1 MSNTVDTRVVEM
13 QFNNQN
19 FEKNVATS
27 LGTLDKLKNAL
38 NFGNSAKQLT
48 NLQTATNN
56 VDFSPFTSALDA
68 VQSRFSMLGIVGA
81 TVISNLTTTLMGKA
95 KQLLTAIPNQIS
107 QGGLSRALNIEQAKF
122 QLKGLGVAWKDIE
135 DDINYGVKDTAYG
148 LDAAAK
154 AASQLTASGVQLG
167 DEMKEALRGISGVA
181 AMTNASYEEIS
192 PIFTTVAGQGKLMT
206 MQLRQLESRG
216 LNVAAELGKQ
226 MGKTEE
232 EIRDMVTKG
241 KIDFK
246 TFSHYMNEAFGDHAK
261 KANETY
267 TGALSNV
274 KAALS
279 RIGAEFKQSRLENLR
294 QVFVAAIPAINKF
307 KADIAEVTSFLN
319 LLSSMVTHGLVRA
332 IGLVDFSPVL
342 KKVNNFIEGI
352 NVADHIRFGDV
363 ASVLKEV
370 KEEGVLTNET
380 LKKTE
385 ALGLNVTKVLAERLD
400 KTEEEVREMITN
412 GEVDFLAYSSALGAA
427 LASTNKYVAVAKAV
441 TSKLGGLFRNIFNLV
456 QTVGSVIKSTFSTM
470 SEGLSRG
477 FKLSP
482 LTAFTEVIA
491 KLSRIVFNV
500 NLALSNLI
508 KYMTESGNNTKVIT
522 FFQGVGTVLRNL
534 YSIISTLAEQAIK
547 LFNKIF
553 NIGEDS
559 TLFTKAIDLICNV
572 LEALGK
578 IMIKT
583 DGALN
588 GVLDAFI
595 NFAKVI
601 GGGITSVIDHLGATF
616 GNLRED
622 IDQAKGAVGSLRNV
636 FDPIVAALKAVAA
649 YVGDAFAG
657 MWENFTAP
665 FKNNNTN
672 FLLSFVSGL
681 ELAISTLLSLH
692 VIDALQQVSITFE
705 RFKGIIS
712 TIKQPFWDLQIA
724 LKAYQQSLKAD
735 LLKKIAT
742 AVLMIA
748 GAMLILSLID
758 RDKLMGAT
766 VAMTEMMY
774 ALVGAFTLLDKMTS
788 TGVGL
793 KGFVKA
799 RALGGALVSLSVA
812 LLIMSAAVKNLSA
825 LDNESLA
832 KGLGAV
838 ASLLGIVL
846 GFFKLLNNKVI
857 GTSAERIA
865 SISKSLII
873 FAIALNLLVK
883 PVKDLGSMDL
893 SELEQGVG
901 AIAGLLGIFAAF
913 FKVLNSK
920 IIGTTATRI
929 SEISKSLV
937 IFAIALNLLVIP
949 VKTLGGMSL
958 QELEKG
964 LGSVAGL
971 LGIFAVF
978 FKLIN
983 TKVISTSSGRIN
995 SIAKSLI
1002 IFGIALSILTIP
1014 VKVLG
1019 GMDLLSLAKGLGS
1032 VAITLGILLAAIAIM
1047 SKIKINNEKLI
1058 KFSASLLI
1066 MAAALLVLSKVIG
1079 ILGAMDPGQLILGL
1093 IGLGAALTIVV
1104 LAGIGA
1110 EAAAA
1115 GLMALGGAIAL
1126 IGLGVMGIGTGL
1138 FMFAAGLSLLTTTG
1152 AAGLAILAQAL
1163 LTVINMIP
1171 VFLTQLGYGLIALMD
1186 VLSSG
1191 YDSFVRLG
1199 VTLIVATC
1207 DAIIQSVPKLIET
1220 IGVLLDA
1227 VEVLLFDYA
1236 PRIINWGTFLL
1247 LSLIDGITQAMPD
1260 LVEKAFVLIITFINS
1275 MSDALDEHGE
1285 EFWDAVDRFI
1295 LSVLDFLGLKVKD
1308 WAQAAKDWLAGLK
1321 QGFEDKAEEIKENIK
1336 QFVNDKI
1343 VQPIKDKW
1351 EDFKKAGRE
1360 IIIRLKTGIVEKK
1373 NELFQS
1379 VKDIIDGAKQ
1389 KIEDFREKFK
1399 NAGKWIMQGLVDGI
1413 KQIPIVGSLVSI
1425 ADNGIRA
1432 FKNKLGIN
1440 SPSRVF
1446 MQFGI
1451 YVAEGFELGVIR
1463 GLKTTNFDDIL
1474 SVFDLDGL
1482 LIKFTDTTTE
1492 HIKEWT
1498 NKIVE
1503 TTTSNIKY
1511 GASTISEFLKDYLTF
1526 NSIGEWND
1534 DTISKRPKTYSYYY
1548 KLASDA
1554 VAKFSVNLYKNSQA
1568 YEESIKNV
1576 ADYNKSL
1583 KEQQN
1588 RYKALKNELASRYD
1602 ALWEAGDVDSIREYN
1617 RALTELE
1624 GNIEELTKNLE
1635 AELRVI
1641 ADGPKEAYQQYRQS
1655 IRESVINSASLIR
1668 VSVRDYVNLFERMN
1682 ESEEISVNTLL
1693 SNMQSQIVGISKW
1706 KNDLSELAKRGVADG
1721 LLKKLK
1727 DMGPDGAKYI
1737 NTFMNMTTDELKK
1750 ANLMFMAESELTS
1763 NQLIDNMKDQLNA
1776 VTEWSNNI
1784 SLLAKKGL
1792 RYDMLKELVD
1802 QGSDN
1807 AEYVQALVDMTAEQ
1821 ISEVNSL
1828 YTKQGELP
1836 SSIADNVLAALTYA
1850 FGNNNSDKVEGAIS
1864 SASSAV
1870 SEVLSMSFDEVALEA
1885 ADQGTAVIT
1894 ALSAGM
1900 KSAQPNVLEA
1910 SRLVGST
1917 AVNEFKSFFNTESGS
1932 TIAINMTD
1940 GLVSGIETGS
1950 NAVAE
1955 AAIMLANKAYDSI
1968 ANELEIHSPS
1978 KKMMEIG
1985 RFTSLGLAEG
1995 LVQYSSLVYNSAENL
2010 GETLYDSIKE
2020 SMEMAQAI
2028 LNEDVMNPVIKPT
2041 LDLSDVSRQA
2051 GGINRMFND
2060 SGIGVH
2066 SIDGG
2071 EIQNG
2076 STISF
2081 VQNNY
2086 SPKALPRI
2094 EIYRQTKNQISTLKG
2109 LVNKA

>member
-622 IDQAKGAVGSLRNV
+622 IDQAKGAVGSLRNI

-657 MWENFTAP
+657 LWENFTAP

-712 TIKQPFWDLQIA
+712 TIKQPFWDLQVA

-742 AVLMIA
+742 AVLMLA

-788 TGVGL
+788 TGAGL
-793 KGFVKA
+793 KGSVKA
-799 RALGGALVSLSVA
+799 GALGGALVALSVA

-838 ASLLGIVL
+838 AALLGVVL
-846 GFFKLLNNKVI
+846 GFFKLLNSKVI

-883 PVKDLGSMDL
+883 PVKDLGSMEL

-958 QELEKG
+958 HELEKG
-964 LGSVAGL
+964 LGSIAGL

-1014 VKVLG
+1014 VKILG

-1104 LAGIGA
+1104 LAGMGA

-1138 FMFAAGLSLLTTTG
+1138 FMFAAGLSLLTATG

-1207 DAIIQSVPKLIET
+1207 DAIIQSVPKLLET

-1227 VEVLLFDYA
+1227 VEVLLFEYA

-1351 EDFKKAGRE
+1351 EDFKDAGAYLIQGFLNGLENTPVIGPVVGLGRRIISHFNNSLGEQSPSKLTEMSGEYFIEGFVNGLNNSKFKAVQAVDGVIKALDINGNRITIFDE
-1360 IIIRLKTGIVEKK
+1360 PTRAIQFDAKNFVEK
-1373 NELFQS
+1373 S
-1379 VKDIIDGAKQ
+1379 VEAITWG
-1389 KIEDFREKFK
+1389 EKTISSYVDKF
-1399 NAGKWIMQGLVDGI
+1399 GK
-1413 KQIPIVGSLVSI
+1413 
-1425 ADNGIRA
+1425 
-1432 FKNKLGIN
+1432 
-1440 SPSRVF
+1440 
-1446 MQFGI
+1446 
-1451 YVAEGFELGVIR
+1451 
-1463 GLKTTNFDDIL
+1463 T
-1474 SVFDLDGL
+1474 LDGL
-1482 LIKFTDTTTE
+1482 GVTFDISSQTDFARKSIAKLSKTLYLNSQE
-1492 HIKEWT
+1492 YRESSEKVQEYVNSIKEQEDYIKSL
-1498 NKIVE
+1498 NKEIANQQKAARNGSEEAIRNIDALNNELE
-1503 TTTSNIKY
+1503 TAKDT
-1511 GASTISEFLKDYLTF
+1511 LKDMGADLSSELTAMANGAKNAF
-1526 NSIGEWND
+1526 DTLRTGISDNVRNSID
-1534 DTISKRPKTYSYYY
+1534 I
-1548 KLASDA
+1548 
-1554 VAKFSVNLYKNSQA
+1554 
-1568 YEESIKNV
+1568 
-1576 ADYNKSL
+1576 L
-1583 KEQQN
+1583 K
-1588 RYKALKNELASRYD
+1588 
-1602 ALWEAGDVDSIREYN
+1602 
-1617 RALTELE
+1617 
-1624 GNIEELTKNLE
+1624 
-1635 AELRVI
+1635 
-1641 ADGPKEAYQQYRQS
+1641 
-1655 IRESVINSASLIR
+1655 
-1668 VSVRDYVNLFERMN
+1668 VSVTNYVDLFSKFQEIENIPVERILKSMR
-1682 ESEEISVNTLL
+1682 
-1693 SNMQSQIVGISKW
+1693 SQIVGVSKW
-1706 KNDLSELAKRGVADG
+1706 RNDLTELGKRGISEG
-1721 LLKKLK
+1721 LLDQLRN
-1727 DMGPDGAKYI
+1727 MGVDGQKYI
-1737 NTFMNMTTDELKK
+1737 QAFLKMTDEELSE
-1750 ANLMFMAESELTS
+1750 ANLMFRAKNELTS
-1763 NQLIDNMKDQLNA
+1763 QTLIDGMKDQFRA
-1776 VTEWSNNI
+1776 IEKWTSNI
-1784 SLLAKKGL
+1784 ESLATKGINFDL
-1792 RYDMLKELVD
+1792 LMDLQEA
-1802 QGSDN
+1802 GPDN
-1807 AEYVQALVDMTAEQ
+1807 AEYVQALADMTAAQ
-1821 ISEVNSL
+1821 IEEVNEL
-1828 YTKQGELP
+1828 YKKSKTLP
-1836 SSIADNVLAALTYA
+1836 TSIADRVLSSLALSNENK
-1850 FGNNNSDKVEGAIS
+1850 GNIAGEEMA
-1864 SASSAV
+1864 SALA
-1870 SEVLSMSFDEVALEA
+1870 EVLNGEGIGEKFTEAL
-1885 ADQGTAVIT
+1885 AVG
-1894 ALSAGM
+1894 LK
-1900 KSAQPNVLEA
+1900 KSETSIAEA
-1910 SRLVGST
+1910 SKVIGESSLVEFNKYFST
-1917 AVNEFKSFFNTESGS
+1917 EKGNYVAVNMVN
-1932 TIAINMTD
+1932 
-1940 GLVSGIETGS
+1940 GLVNGLITGQS
-1950 NAVAE
+1950 VIADASRE
-1955 AAIMLANKAYDSI
+1955 LARAAYNSTTD
-1968 ANELEIHSPS
+1968 ELGIHSPS
-1978 KKMMEIG
+1978 TAFEQIG
-1985 RFTSLGLAEG
+1985 MYSDIGLANG
-1995 LVQYSSLVYNSAENL
+1995 LLKYSSMVSGASGAIGDNAL
-2010 GETLYDSIKE
+2010 ETMRE
-2020 SMEMAQAI
+2020 SMNRI
-2028 LNEDVMNPVIKPT
+2028 TDLLNEDVYSPVITPT
-2041 LDLSDVSRQA
+2041 LDLSDISNNA
-2051 GGINRMFND
+2051 GRINKMFD
-2060 SGIGVH
+2060 DQTIGTNLE
-2066 SIDGG
+2066 DLPG
-2071 EIQNG
+2071 IQNG
-2076 STISF
+2076 KVFNFT
-2081 VQNNY
+2081 QNNY
-2086 SPKALPRI
+2086 SPKALSRI
-2094 EIYRQTKNQISTLKG
+2094 EIYRQTKNQFSTLKG
-2109 LVNKA
+2109 MV

>member
-27 LGTLDKLKNAL
+27 ISTLDKLKNAL
-38 NFGNSAKQLT
+38 NFGNSAKQLN

-68 VQSRFSMLGIVGA
+68 VQSRFSTLGIVGA

-107 QGGLSRALNIEQAKF
+107 QGGLSRAMNIEQAKF
-122 QLKGLGVAWKDIE
+122 QLKGLGVAWKDVE

-267 TGALSNV
+267 TGSLSNV

-352 NVADHIRFGDV
+352 NVADHIKFGDV

-385 ALGLNVTKVLAERLD
+385 VLGLNVTKVLAERLD
-400 KTEEEVREMITN
+400 KTEEEVREMIAN
-412 GEVDFLAYSSALGAA
+412 GEIDFLAYSSALGAA

-441 TSKLGGLFRNIFNLV
+441 TSKLGGLFRNVFNLT
-456 QTVGSVIKSTFSTM
+456 QTIGSAIQSIFSTIA
-470 SEGLSRG
+470 EGLGRG

-491 KLSRIVFNV
+491 KLSRIIFNV
-500 NLALSNLI
+500 NLALRNLI

-534 YSIISTLAEQAIK
+534 YGIISTLAEQAIK

-601 GGGITSVIDHLGATF
+601 GGGITSVIDHLGTTF
-616 GNLRED
+616 RNLRED
-622 IDQAKGAVGSLRNV
+622 IEQAKGAVSSLRNI

-649 YVGDAFAG
+649 YVGEAFAG
-657 MWENFTAP
+657 LWENFTAP

-712 TIKQPFWDLQIA
+712 TIKQPFWDLQVA

-742 AVLMIA
+742 AVLMLA

-788 TGVGL
+788 TGAGL
-793 KGFVKA
+793 KGSVKA
-799 RALGGALVSLSVA
+799 GALGGALVALSVA

-846 GFFKLLNNKVI
+846 GFFKLLNSKVI
-857 GTSAERIA
+857 GTSAERI
-865 SISKSLII
+865 SRISKSLII

-913 FKVLNSK
+913 FKVLSSK

-949 VKTLGGMSL
+949 IKTLGGMSL
-958 QELEKG
+958 HELEKG

-1014 VKVLG
+1014 VKILG

-1079 ILGAMDPGQLILGL
+1079 ILGAMDPGQLVLGL

-1104 LAGIGA
+1104 LAGMGA

-1138 FMFAAGLSLLTTTG
+1138 FMFAAGLSLLTATG
-1152 AAGLAILAQAL
+1152 AAGLAILAEAL

-1171 VFLTQLGYGLIALMD
+1171 VFLAQLGYGLIALMD

-1207 DAIIQSVPKLIET
+1207 DALIQSVPKLLET

-1227 VEVLLFDYA
+1227 VEVLLFEYA

-1247 LSLIDGITQAMPD
+1247 LSLIDGITQAMPE
-1260 LVEKAFVLIITFINS
+1260 LTEKAFVLIITFIDS
-1275 MSDALDEHGE
+1275 MSAALDEHGQ
-1285 EFWDAVDRFI
+1285 EFWTALDNFL
-1295 LSVLDFLGLKVKD
+1295 LSVLEFLGLHVKD
-1308 WAQAAKDWLAGLK
+1308 WALAAKDWLSGLA
-1321 QGFEDKAEEIKENIK
+1321 QGFAEKAEEVKENIK
-1336 QFVNDKI
+1336 TFIREKVI
-1343 VQPIKDKW
+1343 EPIKGLW
-1351 EDFKKAGRE
+1351 ED
-1360 IIIRLKTGIVEKK
+1360 
-1373 NELFQS
+1373 
-1379 VKDIIDGAKQ
+1379 
-1389 KIEDFREKFK
+1389 
-1399 NAGKWIMQGLVDGI
+1399 I
-1413 KQIPIVGSLVSI
+1413 KQAGAYLVEGLIQGIMNAPIVGPIARFGARIISHFNNSLGEHSPSKLTEMSGENFIAGFVNGLNNSRFKAVRAVDGVVKALDIKGKRITIFDEPTRAIQLDAKNFVEKSVEAINWGEKTINTYIKRFGNALYNYGITYSPSSELDFATNSI
-1425 ADNGIRA
+1425 A
-1432 FKNKLGIN
+1432 KLSKTLYLNSQEYRESNERVQDYIN
-1440 SPSRVF
+1440 SIKKQEDYIKSLNNEIAK
-1446 MQFGI
+1446 QQKAANAGSEE
-1451 YVAEGFELGVIR
+1451 AERNLQSLNNELENAKNN
-1463 GLKTTNFDDIL
+1463 LQDM
-1474 SVFDLDGL
+1474 
-1482 LIKFTDTTTE
+1482 
-1492 HIKEWT
+1492 
-1498 NKIVE
+1498 
-1503 TTTSNIKY
+1503 
-1511 GASTISEFLKDYLTF
+1511 GASLS
-1526 NSIGEWND
+1526 
-1534 DTISKRPKTYSYYY
+1534 
-1548 KLASDA
+1548 
-1554 VAKFSVNLYKNSQA
+1554 
-1568 YEESIKNV
+1568 
-1576 ADYNKSL
+1576 
-1583 KEQQN
+1583 
-1588 RYKALKNELASRYD
+1588 
-1602 ALWEAGDVDSIREYN
+1602 
-1617 RALTELE
+1617 
-1624 GNIEELTKNLE
+1624 EELTAMANGAKD
-1635 AELRVI
+1635 AFDTLRSGISDNV
-1641 ADGPKEAYQQYRQS
+1641 R
-1655 IRESVINSASLIR
+1655 NSMDILR
-1668 VSVRDYVNLFERMN
+1668 VSVTNYVDLFSKFQEVENIPVERILKSMR
-1682 ESEEISVNTLL
+1682 
-1693 SNMQSQIVGISKW
+1693 SQIVGVSKW
-1706 KNDLSELAKRGVADG
+1706 RNDLTELGKRGISEG
-1721 LLKKLK
+1721 LLDQLRS
-1727 DMGPDGAKYI
+1727 MGVDGEKYI
-1737 NTFMNMTTDELKK
+1737 QAFLKMTDEEISE
-1750 ANLMFMAESELTS
+1750 ANLMFRAKNELTS
-1763 NQLIDNMKDQLNA
+1763 QTLIDNMKDQFRA
-1776 VTEWSNNI
+1776 VEKWTSNI
-1784 SLLAKKGL
+1784 ESLATKGINFDL
-1792 RYDMLKELVD
+1792 LMDLQEA
-1802 QGSDN
+1802 GPNN
-1807 AEYVQALVDMTAEQ
+1807 AEYVQALADMTAAQ
-1821 ISEVNSL
+1821 IEEVNEL
-1828 YTKQGELP
+1828 YKKSKTLP
-1836 SSIADNVLAALTYA
+1836 TSIADRVLSSLALSNENR
-1850 FGNNNSDKVEGAIS
+1850 GNIAGEEMA
-1864 SASSAV
+1864 SALA
-1870 SEVLSMSFDEVALEA
+1870 EVLNGEGIGEKFTEALAVGLKKSEASIAEASKVIGESSLVEFNKYFSLENGNYVAVNMVNGLVNGLIA
-1885 ADQGTAVIT
+1885 GQSVI
-1894 ALSAGM
+1894 A
-1900 KSAQPNVLEA
+1900 EA
-1910 SRLVGST
+1910 SRELARAAYNST
-1917 AVNEFKSFFNTESGS
+1917 TE
-1932 TIAINMTD
+1932 
-1940 GLVSGIETGS
+1940 
-1950 NAVAE
+1950 
-1955 AAIMLANKAYDSI
+1955 
-1968 ANELEIHSPS
+1968 ELGIHSPS
-1978 KKMMEIG
+1978 TAFEQIG
-1985 RFTSLGLAEG
+1985 MYSDMGLANG
-1995 LVQYSSLVYNSAENL
+1995 LLKYSSLVSGASTAIGDNAL
-2010 GETLYDSIKE
+2010 ETMRE
-2020 SMEMAQAI
+2020 SMNRI
-2028 LNEDVMNPVIKPT
+2028 TDLLNEDIYSPVITPT
-2041 LDLSDVSRQA
+2041 LDLSDISNNA
-2051 GGINRMFND
+2051 GRINKMFND
-2060 SGIGVH
+2060 PTIGTNLE
-2066 SIDGG
+2066 DLPG
-2071 EIQNG
+2071 IQNG
-2076 STISF
+2076 KVFNFT
-2081 VQNNY
+2081 QNNY
-2086 SPKALPRI
+2086 SPKALSRI
-2094 EIYRQTKNQISTLKG
+2094 EIYRQTRNQFSTLKG
-2109 LVNKA
+2109 MV

>member
-27 LGTLDKLKNAL
+27 MGTLDKLKNAL
-38 NFGNSAKQLT
+38 NFGNSAKQLN

-107 QGGLSRALNIEQAKF
+107 QGGLSRAMNIEQAKF

-267 TGALSNV
+267 TGSLSNV

-332 IGLVDFSPVL
+332 IELVDFSPVL

-352 NVADHIRFGDV
+352 NVADHIKFGDV

-400 KTEEEVREMITN
+400 KTEEEVRKMITN

-456 QTVGSVIKSTFSTM
+456 QTVGSIIKSTFSTM

-491 KLSRIVFNV
+491 KLSRIIFNV
-500 NLALSNLI
+500 NLALANLI
-508 KYMTESGNNTKVIT
+508 KYMSESGNNTKVIT

-534 YSIISTLAEQAIK
+534 YGIISTLAEQTIK

-601 GGGITSVIDHLGATF
+601 GGGITSVISHLGATF
-616 GNLRED
+616 GKLRDD
-622 IDQAKGAVGSLRNV
+622 IDQAKDSVSSLRNI

-712 TIKQPFWDLQIA
+712 TIKQPFWDLQVA

-742 AVLMIA
+742 AVLMLA

-788 TGVGL
+788 TGAGL
-793 KGFVKA
+793 KGSVKA
-799 RALGGALVSLSVA
+799 GALGGALVALSVA

-838 ASLLGIVL
+838 AALLGVVL
-846 GFFKLLNNKVI
+846 GFFKLLNSKVI

-883 PVKDLGSMDL
+883 PVKDLGSMEL

-937 IFAIALNLLVIP
+937 VFAIALNLLVIP

-958 QELEKG
+958 DELEKG

-1002 IFGIALSILTIP
+1002 IFGVALSILTIP
-1014 VKVLG
+1014 VKILG

-1032 VAITLGILLAAIAIM
+1032 VAITLGILLAAIAVM

-1104 LAGIGA
+1104 LAGMGA

-1138 FMFAAGLSLLTTTG
+1138 FMFAAGLSLLTATG

-1191 YDSFVRLG
+1191 YDSFAKLG

-1207 DAIIQSVPKLIET
+1207 DAIIQSVPKLLET

-1275 MSDALDEHGE
+1275 MSAALDEHGQ
-1285 EFWDAVDRFI
+1285 EFWTALDNFL
-1295 LSVLDFLGLKVKD
+1295 LSVLEFLGLHVKD
-1308 WAQAAKDWLAGLK
+1308 WALAAKDWLAGLA
-1321 QGFEDKAEEIKENIK
+1321 QGFAEKAEEVKENIK
-1336 QFVNDKI
+1336 AFIREKVI
-1343 VQPIKDKW
+1343 EPIK
-1351 EDFKKAGRE
+1351 
-1360 IIIRLKTGIVEKK
+1360 
-1373 NELFQS
+1373 
-1379 VKDIIDGAKQ
+1379 
-1389 KIEDFREKFK
+1389 
-1399 NAGKWIMQGLVDGI
+1399 GLWGDI
-1413 KQIPIVGSLVSI
+1413 KQAGAYLVEGLIQGIMNAPIVGPIARFGARIISHFNNSLGEHSPSKLTEMSGENFVEGFVIGLNNSKFKAVQAVDGVIKALDINGSRITIFDDPIRTIQLDAKNFVEKSVESIVWGEKTISSYVDRFGKTLDSLGLTFDISSQTDFARESI
-1425 ADNGIRA
+1425 A
-1432 FKNKLGIN
+1432 KLSKTLYLNSQEYRESNERVQDYIN
-1440 SPSRVF
+1440 SIKKQEDYIKELNKEIANQQKAARNGSEEAIRNIDALNNELETAKDTLKDMGADLSSELTAMANGAKDAF
-1446 MQFGI
+1446 DTLRSGI
-1451 YVAEGFELGVIR
+1451 SDNVRNSV
-1463 GLKTTNFDDIL
+1463 DIL
-1474 SVFDLDGL
+1474 
-1482 LIKFTDTTTE
+1482 K
-1492 HIKEWT
+1492 
-1498 NKIVE
+1498 
-1503 TTTSNIKY
+1503 
-1511 GASTISEFLKDYLTF
+1511 
-1526 NSIGEWND
+1526 
-1534 DTISKRPKTYSYYY
+1534 
-1548 KLASDA
+1548 
-1554 VAKFSVNLYKNSQA
+1554 
-1568 YEESIKNV
+1568 
-1576 ADYNKSL
+1576 
-1583 KEQQN
+1583 
-1588 RYKALKNELASRYD
+1588 
-1602 ALWEAGDVDSIREYN
+1602 
-1617 RALTELE
+1617 
-1624 GNIEELTKNLE
+1624 
-1635 AELRVI
+1635 
-1641 ADGPKEAYQQYRQS
+1641 
-1655 IRESVINSASLIR
+1655 
-1668 VSVRDYVNLFERMN
+1668 VSVSNYVDLFSKFQEIENIPVERILKSMR
-1682 ESEEISVNTLL
+1682 
-1693 SNMQSQIVGISKW
+1693 SQIVGVSKW
-1706 KNDLSELAKRGVADG
+1706 RNDLTELGKRGISEG
-1721 LLKKLK
+1721 LLDQLRN
-1727 DMGPDGAKYI
+1727 MGVDGQKYI
-1737 NTFMNMTTDELKK
+1737 QAFLKMTDEELSE
-1750 ANLMFMAESELTS
+1750 ANLMFRAKNELTS
-1763 NQLIDNMKDQLNA
+1763 QTLIDGMKDQFRA
-1776 VTEWSNNI
+1776 IEKWTSNI
-1784 SLLAKKGL
+1784 ESLATKGINFDL
-1792 RYDMLKELVD
+1792 LMDLQEA
-1802 QGSDN
+1802 GPDN
-1807 AEYVQALVDMTAEQ
+1807 AEYVQALADMTAAQ
-1821 ISEVNSL
+1821 IEEVNEL
-1828 YTKQGELP
+1828 YKKSKELP
-1836 SSIADNVLAALTYA
+1836 TSIADRVLSSLALSNENK
-1850 FGNNNSDKVEGAIS
+1850 GNIAGEEMA
-1864 SASSAV
+1864 SALA
-1870 SEVLSMSFDEVALEA
+1870 EVLNGEGIGEKFTEAL
-1885 ADQGTAVIT
+1885 AVG
-1894 ALSAGM
+1894 LK
-1900 KSAQPNVLEA
+1900 KSETSIAEA
-1910 SRLVGST
+1910 SKVIGESSLVEFNKYFST
-1917 AVNEFKSFFNTESGS
+1917 ENGNYVAANMVN
-1932 TIAINMTD
+1932 
-1940 GLVSGIETGS
+1940 GLVSGLITGQS
-1950 NAVAE
+1950 VIADASRE
-1955 AAIMLANKAYDSI
+1955 LARVAYDSTTD
-1968 ANELEIHSPS
+1968 ELGIHSPS
-1978 KKMMEIG
+1978 RAYEQIG
-1985 RFTSLGLAEG
+1985 MYSDIGLANG
-1995 LVQYSSLVYNSAENL
+1995 LLKYSSMVSGASSTIGDNAL
-2010 GETLYDSIKE
+2010 ETMRE
-2020 SMEMAQAI
+2020 SMNRI
-2028 LNEDVMNPVIKPT
+2028 TDLLNEEIYSPVITPT
-2041 LDLSDVSRQA
+2041 LDLSDISNNA
-2051 GGINRMFND
+2051 GRINKMFD
-2060 SGIGVH
+2060 DQKIGANLE
-2066 SIDGG
+2066 DLPG
-2071 EIQNG
+2071 IQNG
-2076 STISF
+2076 KVFNFT
-2081 VQNNY
+2081 QNNY
-2086 SPKALPRI
+2086 SPKALSRI
-2094 EIYRQTKNQISTLKG
+2094 EIYRQTKNQFSTLKG
-2109 LVNKA
+2109 MV

>member
-27 LGTLDKLKNAL
+27 ISTLDKLKNAL
-38 NFGNSAKQLT
+38 NFGNSAKQLN

-107 QGGLSRALNIEQAKF
+107 QGGLSRAMNIEQAKF
-122 QLKGLGVAWKDIE
+122 QLKGLGVAWKDVE

-267 TGALSNV
+267 TGSLSNV

-352 NVADHIRFGDV
+352 NVADHIKFGDV

-385 ALGLNVTKVLAERLD
+385 VLGLNVTKVLAERLD
-400 KTEEEVREMITN
+400 KTEEEVRKMIAN
-412 GEVDFLAYSSALGAA
+412 GEIDFLAYSSALGAA

-441 TSKLGGLFRNIFNLV
+441 TSKLGGLFRNVFNLV
-456 QTVGSVIKSTFSTM
+456 QTFGSIIKSTFSTIAN
-470 SEGLSRG
+470 GLSRG

-491 KLSRIVFNV
+491 KLSRIIFNV
-500 NLALSNLI
+500 NLALGNLI
-508 KYMTESGNNTKVIT
+508 KYMSESGNNTKVIT

-534 YSIISTLAEQAIK
+534 YGIISTLAEQAIK

-572 LEALGK
+572 LETLGK

-601 GGGITSVIDHLGATF
+601 GGGITSVISHLGATF
-616 GNLRED
+616 GKLRDD
-622 IDQAKGAVGSLRNV
+622 IDQAKDSVSSLRNI

-712 TIKQPFWDLQIA
+712 TIKQPFWDLQVA

-742 AVLMIA
+742 AVLMLA

-758 RDKLMGAT
+758 RDKLIGAT

-788 TGVGL
+788 TGAGL
-793 KGFVKA
+793 KGSVKA
-799 RALGGALVSLSVA
+799 GALGGALVALSVA

-838 ASLLGIVL
+838 AALLGVVL
-846 GFFKLLNNKVI
+846 GFFKLLNSKVI

-883 PVKDLGSMDL
+883 PVKDLGSMEL

-958 QELEKG
+958 HELEKG
-964 LGSVAGL
+964 LGSIAGL

-1032 VAITLGILLAAIAIM
+1032 VAITLGILLAAIAVM

-1126 IGLGVMGIGTGL
+1126 IGLGVTGIGTGL
-1138 FMFAAGLSLLTTTG
+1138 FMFAAGLSLLAATG

-1171 VFLTQLGYGLIALMD
+1171 VFLAQLGYGLIALMD

-1199 VTLIVATC
+1199 LTLIVATC
-1207 DAIIQSVPKLIET
+1207 DALIQSVPKLLET

-1275 MSDALDEHGE
+1275 MSAALDEHGQ
-1285 EFWDAVDRFI
+1285 EFWTALDNFL
-1295 LSVLDFLGLKVKD
+1295 LSVLEFLGLHVKD
-1308 WAQAAKDWLAGLK
+1308 WALAAKDWLSGLA
-1321 QGFEDKAEEIKENIK
+1321 QGFAEKAEEVKENIK
-1336 QFVNDKI
+1336 SFIREKVI
-1343 VQPIKDKW
+1343 EPIK
-1351 EDFKKAGRE
+1351 
-1360 IIIRLKTGIVEKK
+1360 
-1373 NELFQS
+1373 
-1379 VKDIIDGAKQ
+1379 
-1389 KIEDFREKFK
+1389 
-1399 NAGKWIMQGLVDGI
+1399 GLWGDI
-1413 KQIPIVGSLVSI
+1413 KQAGAYLVEGLIQGIMNAPIVGPIARFGARIISHFNASLGEHSPSKLTEMSGEYFIEGFVNGLNNSKFKAVQAVDGVIKALDINGNRITIFDEPTRAIQFDAKNFVEKSVESINWADKTISSYVDRFGKTLDSLGVTFDISSQTDFASKSI
-1425 ADNGIRA
+1425 AKLSKTLYLNSQEYRESSERVQEYVNSIKEQEDYIKSLNKEIANQQKAAKNGSEEAIRNIDALNNELETAKDTLKDMGADLSSELTAMANGAKNAFDTLRTGISDNVR
-1432 FKNKLGIN
+1432 N
-1440 SPSRVF
+1440 S
-1446 MQFGI
+1446 
-1451 YVAEGFELGVIR
+1451 L
-1463 GLKTTNFDDIL
+1463 DIL
-1474 SVFDLDGL
+1474 
-1482 LIKFTDTTTE
+1482 K
-1492 HIKEWT
+1492 
-1498 NKIVE
+1498 
-1503 TTTSNIKY
+1503 
-1511 GASTISEFLKDYLTF
+1511 
-1526 NSIGEWND
+1526 
-1534 DTISKRPKTYSYYY
+1534 
-1548 KLASDA
+1548 
-1554 VAKFSVNLYKNSQA
+1554 
-1568 YEESIKNV
+1568 
-1576 ADYNKSL
+1576 
-1583 KEQQN
+1583 
-1588 RYKALKNELASRYD
+1588 
-1602 ALWEAGDVDSIREYN
+1602 
-1617 RALTELE
+1617 
-1624 GNIEELTKNLE
+1624 
-1635 AELRVI
+1635 
-1641 ADGPKEAYQQYRQS
+1641 
-1655 IRESVINSASLIR
+1655 
-1668 VSVRDYVNLFERMN
+1668 VSVTNYVDLFSKFQEIENIPVERILKSMR
-1682 ESEEISVNTLL
+1682 
-1693 SNMQSQIVGISKW
+1693 SQIVGVSKW
-1706 KNDLSELAKRGVADG
+1706 RNDLTELGKRGISEG
-1721 LLKKLK
+1721 LLDQLRN
-1727 DMGPDGAKYI
+1727 MGVDGEKYI
-1737 NTFMNMTTDELKK
+1737 QAFLKMTDEEINE
-1750 ANLMFMAESELTS
+1750 ANLMFRAKNELTS
-1763 NQLIDNMKDQLNA
+1763 QTLIDGMKDQFKA
-1776 VTEWSNNI
+1776 IEKWTSNI
-1784 SLLAKKGL
+1784 ELLAQKGINFDL
-1792 RYDMLKELVD
+1792 LMDLQEA
-1802 QGSDN
+1802 GPDN
-1807 AEYVQALVDMTAEQ
+1807 AEYVQALADMTAAQ
-1821 ISEVNSL
+1821 IDEVNEL
-1828 YTKQGELP
+1828 YKKSKTLP
-1836 SSIADNVLAALTYA
+1836 TSIADRVLSSLALSNEGR
-1850 FGNNNSDKVEGAIS
+1850 GNLIGEDMA
-1864 SASSAV
+1864 SALA
-1870 SEVLSMSFDEVALEA
+1870 EVLGSADIGEKFTEAL
-1885 ADQGTAVIT
+1885 AVGI
-1894 ALSAGM
+1894 
-1900 KSAQPNVLEA
+1900 KSSETSIIEA
-1910 SRLVGST
+1910 SKVIGESSLVEFNKYFSTENGSYI
-1917 AVNEFKSFFNTESGS
+1917 AVNMVNG
-1932 TIAINMTD
+1932 
-1940 GLVSGIETGS
+1940 
-1950 NAVAE
+1950 
-1955 AAIMLANKAYDSI
+1955 LANGLITGQSIIADASRELARAAYDSTTD
-1968 ANELEIHSPS
+1968 ELGIHSPS
-1978 KKMMEIG
+1978 KAFEEIG
-1985 RFTSLGLAEG
+1985 RFSDMGLANG
-1995 LVQYSSLVYNSAENL
+1995 LLKYSSIVNDATTSIGDSAL
-2010 GETLYDSIKE
+2010 ATMKE
-2020 SMEMAQAI
+2020 SMDKISAL
-2028 LNEDVMNPVIKPT
+2028 LNNEVNNPVITPT
-2041 LDLSDVSRQA
+2041 LDLSDISNNA
-2051 GGINRMFND
+2051 GRINKMFD
-2060 SGIGVH
+2060 DPTIGTNLEELP
-2066 SIDGG
+2066 G
-2071 EIQNG
+2071 IQNG
-2076 STISF
+2076 KVYNFT
-2081 VQNNY
+2081 QNNY
-2086 SPKALPRI
+2086 SPKALSRI
-2094 EIYRQTKNQISTLKG
+2094 EIYRQSKNLFSTLKG
-2109 LVNKA
+2109 TV

>member
-27 LGTLDKLKNAL
+27 ISTLDKLKNAL
-38 NFGNSAKQLT
+38 NFGNSAKQLN

-107 QGGLSRALNIEQAKF
+107 QGGLSRAMNIEQAKF
-122 QLKGLGVAWKDIE
+122 QLKGLGVAWKDVE

-267 TGALSNV
+267 TGSLSNV

-352 NVADHIRFGDV
+352 NVADHIKFGDV

-385 ALGLNVTKVLAERLD
+385 VLGLNVTKVLAERLD
-400 KTEEEVREMITN
+400 KTEEEVREMIAN
-412 GEVDFLAYSSALGAA
+412 GEIDFLAYSSALGAA

-441 TSKLGGLFRNIFNLV
+441 TSKLGGLFRNVFNLT
-456 QTVGSVIKSTFSTM
+456 QTFGSIIKSTFSTIAD
-470 SEGLSRG
+470 GLSRG

-482 LTAFTEVIA
+482 LTAFTEVIT
-491 KLSRIVFNV
+491 KLSRIIFNV
-500 NLALSNLI
+500 NLALGNLI
-508 KYMTESGNNTKVIT
+508 KYMSESGNNTKVIT

-534 YSIISTLAEQAIK
+534 YGIISTLAEQAIK

-595 NFAKVI
+595 NFAKII
-601 GGGITSVIDHLGATF
+601 GGGITSVIGHLGATF

-622 IDQAKGAVGSLRNV
+622 IDQAKSAVGSLRNI

-681 ELAISTLLSLH
+681 EVAISTLLSLH

-742 AVLMIA
+742 AVLMLA

-788 TGVGL
+788 TGAGL
-793 KGFVKA
+793 KGSVKA
-799 RALGGALVSLSVA
+799 GALGGALVALSVA

-838 ASLLGIVL
+838 AALLGVVL
-846 GFFKLLNNKVI
+846 GFFKLLNSKVI

-883 PVKDLGSMDL
+883 PVKDLGSMEL

-901 AIAGLLGIFAAF
+901 AIAGLLGIFSAF

-958 QELEKG
+958 HELEKG
-964 LGSVAGL
+964 LGSIAGL

-1014 VKVLG
+1014 VKILG

-1032 VAITLGILLAAIAIM
+1032 VAITLGILLAAIAVM

-1126 IGLGVMGIGTGL
+1126 IGLGVTGIGTGL
-1138 FMFAAGLSLLTTTG
+1138 FMFAAGLSLLAATG

-1171 VFLTQLGYGLIALMD
+1171 VFLAQLGYGLIALMD

-1199 VTLIVATC
+1199 LTLIVATC
-1207 DAIIQSVPKLIET
+1207 DALIQSVPKLLET

-1227 VEVLLFDYA
+1227 VEVLLFEYA

-1275 MSDALDEHGE
+1275 MSAALDEHGQ
-1285 EFWDAVDRFI
+1285 EFWTALDNFL
-1295 LSVLDFLGLKVKD
+1295 LSVLEFLGLHVKD
-1308 WAQAAKDWLAGLK
+1308 WALAAKDWLAGLA
-1321 QGFEDKAEEIKENIK
+1321 QGFAEKAEEVKENIK
-1336 QFVNDKI
+1336 QF
-1343 VQPIKDKW
+1343 IKDKVIEPIKGLW
-1351 EDFKKAGRE
+1351 ED
-1360 IIIRLKTGIVEKK
+1360 
-1373 NELFQS
+1373 
-1379 VKDIIDGAKQ
+1379 
-1389 KIEDFREKFK
+1389 
-1399 NAGKWIMQGLVDGI
+1399 I
-1413 KQIPIVGSLVSI
+1413 KQAGVYLVEGLIQGIMNAPIVGPIARFGAKIISHFNQSLGEHSPS
-1425 ADNGIRA
+1425 
-1432 FKNKLGIN
+1432 KLTEMSGENFVEGFVIGIN
-1440 SPSRVF
+1440 KNRFKAVKS
-1446 MQFGI
+1446 
-1451 YVAEGFELGVIR
+1451 AN
-1463 GLKTTNFDDIL
+1463 GLVNALQIN
-1474 SVFDLDGL
+1474 G
-1482 LIKFTDTTTE
+1482 
-1492 HIKEWT
+1492 
-1498 NKIVE
+1498 NKIKIFDPV
-1503 TTTSNIKY
+1503 I
-1511 GASTISEFLKDYLTF
+1511 
-1526 NSIGEWND
+1526 
-1534 DTISKRPKTYSYYY
+1534 
-1548 KLASDA
+1548 
-1554 VAKFSVNLYKNSQA
+1554 
-1568 YEESIKNV
+1568 
-1576 ADYNKSL
+1576 KSL
-1583 KEQQN
+1583 KLNTENLVSKSIETMNWGKGAISKYVKDFGKSLTKSPKLQKNLAYQTKVASKAVGELGKALYLNSEEYTESNAKVQDYVNAIKTEEKTVARLNRKIEKQETKTTRYKRQYERASENVAAIERDIEDIQN
-1588 RYKALKNELASRYD
+1588 RIYETNDKDMKAALQAQLRVRREDLKVAKEQEKQAKERYD
-1602 ALWEAGDVDSIREYN
+1602 KAFDKLEELNKDLAQSKDNLKDLGAALS
-1617 RALTELE
+1617 
-1624 GNIEELTKNLE
+1624 EELTKISNGARE
-1635 AELRVI
+1635 AFKKLRDDI
-1641 ADGPKEAYQQYRQS
+1641 KTTLTD
-1655 IRESVINSASLIR
+1655 SLDILK
-1668 VSVRDYVNLFERMN
+1668 VSVTSYVDIFSKFDEVRSIPVDTILKTMR
-1682 ESEEISVNTLL
+1682 
-1693 SNMQSQIVGISKW
+1693 SQIVGVSKW
-1706 KNDLSELAKRGVADG
+1706 RSDLIKLGKKGISEG
-1721 LLKKLK
+1721 LLNELRN
-1727 DMGPDGAKYI
+1727 MGVQGHAYI
-1737 NTFMNMTTDELKK
+1737 MSFLQMTDEELQQ
-1750 ANLMFMAESELTS
+1750 ANLMFKAKSEMTS
-1763 NQLIDNMKDQLNA
+1763 QNLIDGMKDQFKL
-1776 VTEWSNNI
+1776 VEKWTSNI
-1784 SLLAKKGL
+1784 ELLAKKGIDFDL
-1792 RYDMLKELVD
+1792 LMDLQEA
-1802 QGSDN
+1802 GPDN
-1807 AEYVQALVDMTAEQ
+1807 AEYVQALADMTAAQ
-1821 ISEVNSL
+1821 IEEVNKL
-1828 YTKQGELP
+1828 YKKSKSLP
-1836 SSIADNVLAALTYA
+1836 SSLADRILGSLALSHEGRGNIAGKDAVSALSQVLNGKEIGTKFTEELAVSIKESEESVVEASKVIGESSLNEFSKYFSTEQGDYIAVNMVNGLVTGLTTGKDIIADASRQLA
-1850 FGNNNSDKVEGAIS
+1850 
-1864 SASSAV
+1864 
-1870 SEVLSMSFDEVALEA
+1870 SESYDAA
-1885 ADQGTAVIT
+1885 AD
-1894 ALSAGM
+1894 
-1900 KSAQPNVLEA
+1900 
-1910 SRLVGST
+1910 
-1917 AVNEFKSFFNTESGS
+1917 
-1932 TIAINMTD
+1932 
-1940 GLVSGIETGS
+1940 
-1950 NAVAE
+1950 
-1955 AAIMLANKAYDSI
+1955 
-1968 ANELEIHSPS
+1968 ELGIHSPS
-1978 KKMMEIG
+1978 KAFEQIG
-1985 RFTSLGLAEG
+1985 MYSDIGLANG
-1995 LVQYSSLVYNSAENL
+1995 LLKYSSMVSGASGSIGENAL
-2010 GETLYDSIKE
+2010 ETMRE
-2020 SMEMAQAI
+2020 SMNRI
-2028 LNEDVMNPVIKPT
+2028 TDLLNEDIYSPVITPT
-2041 LDLSDVSRQA
+2041 LDLSDISNNA
-2051 GGINRMFND
+2051 GRINKMFD
-2060 SGIGVH
+2060 DQTIGTNLE
-2066 SIDGG
+2066 DLPG
-2071 EIQNG
+2071 IQNG
-2076 STISF
+2076 KVFNFT
-2081 VQNNY
+2081 QNNY
-2086 SPKALPRI
+2086 SPKALSRI
-2094 EIYRQTKNQISTLKG
+2094 EIYRQTRNQFSALKG
-2109 LVNKA
+2109 MV

>member
-27 LGTLDKLKNAL
+27 ISTLDKLKNAL
-38 NFGNSAKQLT
+38 NFGNSAKQLN

-107 QGGLSRALNIEQAKF
+107 QGGLSRAMNIEQAKF
-122 QLKGLGVAWKDIE
+122 QLKGLGVAWKDVE

-267 TGALSNV
+267 TGSLSNV

-352 NVADHIRFGDV
+352 NVADHIKFGDV

-385 ALGLNVTKVLAERLD
+385 VLGLNVTKVLAERLD
-400 KTEEEVREMITN
+400 KTEEEVREMIAN
-412 GEVDFLAYSSALGAA
+412 GEIDFLAYSSALGAA

-441 TSKLGGLFRNIFNLV
+441 TSKLGGLFRNVFNLT
-456 QTVGSVIKSTFSTM
+456 QTFGSIIKSTFSTIAD
-470 SEGLSRG
+470 GLSRG

-491 KLSRIVFNV
+491 KLSRIIFNV
-500 NLALSNLI
+500 NLALGNLI
-508 KYMTESGNNTKVIT
+508 KYMSESGNNTKVIT

-534 YSIISTLAEQAIK
+534 YGIISTLAEQAIK

-553 NIGEDS
+553 NIGENS

-583 DGALN
+583 DGVLN

-601 GGGITSVIDHLGATF
+601 GGGITSVIGYLGATF
-616 GNLRED
+616 GKLRDD
-622 IDQAKGAVGSLRNV
+622 IDQAKDSVSSLRNI

-681 ELAISTLLSLH
+681 EVAISTLLSLH

-712 TIKQPFWDLQIA
+712 TIKQPFWDLQVA

-742 AVLMIA
+742 AVLMLA

-758 RDKLMGAT
+758 RDKLIGAT

-788 TGVGL
+788 TGAGL
-793 KGFVKA
+793 KGSVKA
-799 RALGGALVSLSVA
+799 GALGGALVALSVA

-838 ASLLGIVL
+838 AALLGVVL
-846 GFFKLLNNKVI
+846 GFFKLLNSKVI
-857 GTSAERIA
+857 GTSAERIS

-883 PVKDLGSMDL
+883 PVKDLGSMEL

-958 QELEKG
+958 HELEKG
-964 LGSVAGL
+964 LGSIAGL

-1002 IFGIALSILTIP
+1002 IFGVALSILTIP
-1014 VKVLG
+1014 VKILG

-1032 VAITLGILLAAIAIM
+1032 VAITLGILLAAIAVM

-1126 IGLGVMGIGTGL
+1126 IGLGVTGIGTGL
-1138 FMFAAGLSLLTTTG
+1138 FMFAAGLSLLAATG

-1171 VFLTQLGYGLIALMD
+1171 VFLAQLGYGLIALMD

-1199 VTLIVATC
+1199 LTLIVATC
-1207 DAIIQSVPKLIET
+1207 DALIQSVPKLLET

-1275 MSDALDEHGE
+1275 MSAALDEHGQ
-1285 EFWDAVDRFI
+1285 EFWTALDNFL
-1295 LSVLDFLGLKVKD
+1295 LSVLEFLGLHVKD
-1308 WAQAAKDWLAGLK
+1308 WALAAKDWLAGLA
-1321 QGFEDKAEEIKENIK
+1321 QGFAEKAEEVKENIK
-1336 QFVNDKI
+1336 SFIREKVI
-1343 VQPIKDKW
+1343 EPIK
-1351 EDFKKAGRE
+1351 
-1360 IIIRLKTGIVEKK
+1360 
-1373 NELFQS
+1373 
-1379 VKDIIDGAKQ
+1379 
-1389 KIEDFREKFK
+1389 
-1399 NAGKWIMQGLVDGI
+1399 GLWGDI
-1413 KQIPIVGSLVSI
+1413 KQAGAYLVEGLIQGIMNAPIVGPIARFGARIISHFNASLGEHSPSKLTEMSGEYFIEGFVNGLNNSKFKAVQAVDGVIKALDINGNRITIFDEPTRAIQFDAKNFVEKSVESINWADKTISAYVNRFGKTLDSLGVTFDISSQTDFASKSI
-1425 ADNGIRA
+1425 AKLSKTLYLNSQEYRESSERVQEYVNSIKEQEDYIKSLNKEIANQQKAAKNGSEEAIRNIDALNNELETAKDTLKDMGADLSSELTAMANGAKNAFDTLRTGISDNVR
-1432 FKNKLGIN
+1432 N
-1440 SPSRVF
+1440 S
-1446 MQFGI
+1446 
-1451 YVAEGFELGVIR
+1451 L
-1463 GLKTTNFDDIL
+1463 DIL
-1474 SVFDLDGL
+1474 
-1482 LIKFTDTTTE
+1482 K
-1492 HIKEWT
+1492 
-1498 NKIVE
+1498 
-1503 TTTSNIKY
+1503 
-1511 GASTISEFLKDYLTF
+1511 
-1526 NSIGEWND
+1526 
-1534 DTISKRPKTYSYYY
+1534 
-1548 KLASDA
+1548 
-1554 VAKFSVNLYKNSQA
+1554 
-1568 YEESIKNV
+1568 
-1576 ADYNKSL
+1576 
-1583 KEQQN
+1583 
-1588 RYKALKNELASRYD
+1588 
-1602 ALWEAGDVDSIREYN
+1602 
-1617 RALTELE
+1617 
-1624 GNIEELTKNLE
+1624 
-1635 AELRVI
+1635 
-1641 ADGPKEAYQQYRQS
+1641 
-1655 IRESVINSASLIR
+1655 
-1668 VSVRDYVNLFERMN
+1668 VSVTNYVDLFSKFQEVENIPVDRILKSMR
-1682 ESEEISVNTLL
+1682 
-1693 SNMQSQIVGISKW
+1693 SQIVGVSKW
-1706 KNDLSELAKRGVADG
+1706 RNDLTELGKRGISEG
-1721 LLKKLK
+1721 LLDQLRN
-1727 DMGPDGAKYI
+1727 MGVDGEKYI
-1737 NTFMNMTTDELKK
+1737 QAFLKMTDEEINE
-1750 ANLMFMAESELTS
+1750 ANLMFRAKNELTS
-1763 NQLIDNMKDQLNA
+1763 QTLIDGMKDQFRA
-1776 VTEWSNNI
+1776 IEKWTSNI
-1784 SLLAKKGL
+1784 ESLATKGINFDL
-1792 RYDMLKELVD
+1792 LMDLQEV
-1802 QGSDN
+1802 GPDN
-1807 AEYVQALVDMTAEQ
+1807 AEYVQALADMTAAQ
-1821 ISEVNSL
+1821 IEEVNEL
-1828 YTKQGELP
+1828 YKKSKTLP
-1836 SSIADNVLAALTYA
+1836 TSIADRVLSSLALSNENK
-1850 FGNNNSDKVEGAIS
+1850 GNIAGEEMA
-1864 SASSAV
+1864 SALA
-1870 SEVLSMSFDEVALEA
+1870 EVLNGEGIGEKFTEAL
-1885 ADQGTAVIT
+1885 AVG
-1894 ALSAGM
+1894 LK
-1900 KSAQPNVLEA
+1900 KSEISIAEA
-1910 SRLVGST
+1910 SKVIGESSLVEFNKYFST
-1917 AVNEFKSFFNTESGS
+1917 ENGNYVAVNMVNG
-1932 TIAINMTD
+1932 
-1940 GLVSGIETGS
+1940 
-1950 NAVAE
+1950 
-1955 AAIMLANKAYDSI
+1955 LANGLITGQSVIADASRELARAAYNSATD
-1968 ANELEIHSPS
+1968 ELGIHSPS
-1978 KKMMEIG
+1978 RAFEQIG
-1985 RFTSLGLAEG
+1985 MYSDIGLANG
-1995 LVQYSSLVYNSAENL
+1995 LLKYSTLVSGASTTIGDNAL
-2010 GETLYDSIKE
+2010 ETMRE
-2020 SMEMAQAI
+2020 SMNRITDI
-2028 LNEDVMNPVIKPT
+2028 LNEDIYSPVITPT
-2041 LDLSDVSRQA
+2041 LDLSDISNNA
-2051 GGINRMFND
+2051 GRINKMFD
-2060 SGIGVH
+2060 DQTIGTNLE
-2066 SIDGG
+2066 DLPG
-2071 EIQNG
+2071 IQNG
-2076 STISF
+2076 KVFNFT
-2081 VQNNY
+2081 QNNY
-2086 SPKALPRI
+2086 SPKALSRI
-2094 EIYRQTKNQISTLKG
+2094 EIYRQTKNQFSTLKG
-2109 LVNKA
+2109 MV